1 MPLMPKA
8 SAPLVDQLRTL
19 NELLGRV
26 SDPERAEHARRALEC
41 ACQEHPEAFDRV
53 PLADYVETLARLH
66 FGETAEAVDCAFAHW
81 HVPRLEDFSPLWI
94 RQAIVVEMKQ
104 LAGRREGLLL
114 VTGLRE
120 AVCPPGKYWTRQ
132 REAQYQRVRDWIDE
146 LACAWATR
154 GSRLQ
159 VVML

>member
-1 MPLMPKA
+1 MPKA
-8 SAPLVDQLRTL
+8 TATSVDQLRTL

-26 SDPERAEHARRALEC
+26 SDPERAEHARRALEF
-41 ACQEHPEAFDRV
+41 AFQEHPEDLAHV
-53 PLADYVETLARLH
+53 PLGDYVDKLARLH
-66 FGETAEAVDCAFAHW
+66 FGEEAGPVELAFAHW

-94 RQAIVVEMKQ
+94 RQAIVIEMKK

-120 AVCPPGKYWTRQ
+120 AVCPSGKYWTKY

-146 LACAWATR
+146 LACAWATK

-159 VVML
+159 VVVL

>member
-1 MPLMPKA
+1 MSKA
-8 SAPLVDQLRTL
+8 TASPVDQLRTL
-19 NELLGRV
+19 NEILGRV
-26 SDPERAEHARRALEC
+26 SDPERAEHARRALEF
-41 ACQEHPEAFDRV
+41 AYREHPGALDRV
-53 PLADYVETLARLH
+53 PLGDYVDKLARLH
-66 FGETAEAVDCAFAHW
+66 FGEAAEPADFAFAHW

-94 RQAIVVEMKQ
+94 RQAIVVEMKK

-120 AVCPPGKYWTRQ
+120 AVCPDGKYWTRQ
-132 REAQYQRVRDWIDE
+132 REAQYQRVRDWIDA

-159 VVML
+159 VVVL

>member
-1 MPLMPKA
+1 MPKA
-8 SAPLVDQLRTL
+8 KLVAVEQLRTL

-26 SDPERAEHARRALEC
+26 SDPERAEHARRALEF
-41 ACQEHPEAFDRV
+41 AYKEHPEDLEHV
-53 PLADYVETLARLH
+53 PLGDYVDKLANLH
-66 FGETAEAVDCAFAHW
+66 FGACGDRADFAFAHW

-94 RQAIVVEMKQ
+94 RQAIVVEMKK

-120 AVCPPGKYWTRQ
+120 AICPVGKYWTRH
-132 REAQYQRVRDWIDE
+132 REVQYQRVRDWIDE
-146 LACAWATR
+146 LVCAWATR

-159 VVML
+159 VVVL